1 VITLESARLAVES
14 LRAHKV
20 RTVLNLLG
28 IIIAVATI
36 VAVIAIVSGL
46 NSFAS
51 RLIGQLGPNTVIFA
65 KFGIITSREEF
76 LDAVKRRDLTD
87 GDVEAVRRLV
97 PDALRVTGRVFSTH
111 SVYAQGKRLA
121 DTFVLGTGPEFPW
134 MVGLEIEDGRYFT
147 EAEARA
153 ARAVAVIG
161 WDVRDELFP
170 GVDPI
175 GRTIK
180 IAGKPYR
187 VIGLLVRQGRVLG
200 QSQDQVAIVPLA
212 AYQKAFGRNASV
224 DIFVEAPDA
233 ESVESVVE
241 ATRVALR
248 ARGGASFRDPD
259 PFGVVDAEALQTLW
273 KQLTQSAFVLVILI
287 SSVSLVVGGVA
298 ISNTMFASIVER
310 TREIGIRKAVGA
322 RRRDLQRQ
330 FLFESITLS
339 FAGGVLGVAL
349 GWLAAG
355 AVALLSPFPAQ
366 VTPTLVLAGLGVA
379 TLSGLLAGWLPAIR
393 ASRLDPIEALREEA

>member
-1 VITLESARLAVES
+1 MIALESARLAVES

-20 RTVLNLLG
+20 RTLLNLLG

-36 VAVIAIVSGL
+36 VAVIAVVSGL

-51 RLIGQLGPNTVIFA
+51 KLIGQLGPNTVIFA
-65 KFGIITSREEF
+65 KFGIVTSRQEF
-76 LDAVKRRDLTD
+76 LAAVKRRDFTD
-87 GDVEAVRRLV
+87 ADVEAVRRLV
-97 PDALRVTGRVFSTH
+97 PGALRVTGRVFSTH
-111 SVYAQGKRLA
+111 SVYAEGKRLA

-147 EAEARA
+147 DAEARG

-161 WDVRDELFP
+161 YDVRDELFP

-175 GRTIK
+175 GRMIK
-180 IAGKPYR
+180 IEGKPYR
-187 VIGLLVRQGRVLG
+187 VVGLLMRQGRVLG
-200 QSQDQVAIVPLA
+200 QSQDQVAVVPLA
-212 AYQKAFGRNASV
+212 AYEKTFGKGTSV

-233 ESVESVVE
+233 ASREAVVE

-248 ARGGASFRDPD
+248 ARRGVSFQDPD

-273 KQLTQSAFVLVILI
+273 KDLTQSAFVLVILI

-322 RRRDLQRQ
+322 RRRDLRHQ
-330 FLFESITLS
+330 FLFEAITLS
-339 FAGGVLGVAL
+339 FAGGILGIAL

-355 AVALLSPFPAQ
+355 AVAYLSPFPAR
-366 VTPTLVLAGLGVA
+366 VTPTLIAAGLGVA

-393 ASRLDPIEALREEA
+393 ASRLDPIEALREE

>member
-1 VITLESARLAVES
+1 VIALESARLAVES

-20 RTVLNLLG
+20 RTLLNLLG

-36 VAVIAIVSGL
+36 VAVIAVVSGL

-51 RLIGQLGPNTVIFA
+51 RLIGQLGPNTVIFS
-65 KFGIITSREEF
+65 KFGIITSRDEF
-76 LDAVKRRDLTD
+76 VSALKRRDFTQD
-87 GDVEAVRRLV
+87 DVEAVRRLV
-97 PDALRVTGRVFSTH
+97 PQALRVTGRVFSTH

-153 ARAVAVIG
+153 SRAIAVIG
-161 WDVRDELFP
+161 YDVRDELFP

-180 IAGKPYR
+180 IEGKPFR
-187 VIGLLVRQGRVLG
+187 VVGLLVRQGRVLG
-200 QSQDQVAIVPLA
+200 QSQDLVAIVPLG
-212 AYQKAFGRNASV
+212 AYQKVFGRRESI
-224 DIFVEAPDA
+224 DLFVESPDA
-233 ESVESVVE
+233 ASQDAVVE
-241 ATRVALR
+241 ATRTALR
-248 ARGGASFRDPD
+248 ARRATPFQEPD

-273 KQLTQSAFVLVILI
+273 RDLTQSAFVLVILI

-298 ISNTMFASIVER
+298 ISNTLFASIVER

-322 RRRDLQRQ
+322 RRRDLRHQ
-330 FLFESITLS
+330 FLFEAITLS
-339 FAGGVLGVAL
+339 SAGGLLGVAL
-349 GWLAAG
+349 GWLAAA
-355 AVALLSPFPAQ
+355 AVAIFSPFPAR
-366 VTPTLVLAGLGVA
+366 VTPGLVAAGLSVA
-379 TLSGLLAGWLPAIR
+379 TLSGLLAGWIPAIR
-393 ASRLDPIEALREEA
+393 ASRLDPIEALREE